1 MLHVSK
7 PAGSLLSNFTT
18 WIQCAGLSFRTQL
31 QRCYLFFVW
40 NAIVFYEIVTGKRD
54 KWIGIRNF
62 PVVYEKGGLI
72 VLNKHPDLLINHE
85 NPWLYCLTLQM
96 QLFFNRPCFA
106 NWKLNN
112 MFHFVN
118 RLDYATSGL
127 ICIASDRLTAG
138 IVSNLLCFSVAN
150 AKRLHIRTL
159 TDLFQFTQ
167 VGKAFNKKMVGRHY
181 LAVVWGHVGT
191 RKFPEESAHV
201 TTIRPNVY
209 HVQMTLGGLV
219 HKWPCGKQQKLV
231 THASYKGCE
240 NPRESSTY
248 IVVLEHGQLY
258 NQPASRLL
266 LIPTTGRRHQLRV
279 HCAMGL
285 GHPITGDLIYTS
297 LPFDQARSTNVKR
310 DDTSPLNHKLERMA
324 LHAFHLNIVLRSG
337 RPAAQVHD
345 HRRADGNS
353 FRDSRVLEL
362 YTQEPKFF
370 SAPTAWRSDQTF
382 YEMDNWRN
390 VYIP

>member
-1 MLHVSK
+1 MLHVSE
-7 PAGSLLSNFTT
+7 PAGSLLLHLIT
-18 WIQCAGLSFRTQL
+18 WIQCVGVFFRTHL

-40 NAIVFYEIVTGKRD
+40 NAILSYEIVTGKRD

-62 PVVYEKGGLI
+62 HVIYEKDGLI

-138 IVSNLLCFSVAN
+138 IV
-150 AKRLHIRTL
+150 
-159 TDLFQFTQ
+159 
-167 VGKAFNKKMVGRHY
+167 GKAFNKKMVGRHY
-181 LAVVWGHVGT
+181 LAVVWGHVGAH
-191 RKFPEESAHV
+191 KFPEESAHV

-209 HVQMTLGGLV
+209 HVQMTLGGMV

-231 THASYKGCE
+231 TYANYTNCE
-240 NPRESSTY
+240 NPRKSSTY
-248 IVVLEHGQLY
+248 AIVLEHGQLY

-266 LIPTTGRRHQLRV
+266 LIPNTGRRHQLRV

-297 LPFDQARSTNVKR
+297 LPFDQAQSTSVKR

-337 RPAAQVHD
+337 RPAAQVHC
-345 HRRADGNS
+345 HRRTDGNS
-353 FRDSRVLEL
+353 SRDSCVLEL
-362 YTQEPKFF
+362 YTEEPKFF
-370 SAPTAWRSDQTF
+370 SVPTAWRSDQTF
-382 YEMDNWRN
+382 YELDSWRN
-390 VYIP
+390 IYSP